1 MGIYIN
7 KVRLKSGVCMSIPKI
22 HSGYTFGYSLP
33 AIDLEEK
40 EIMNK
45 LMAYGV
51 TPTGDKATDKATL
64 RRIEEQKAKEE
75 NVVSNKFLTVSSN
88 EQEKIQENK
97 KTKRKENNTGKNQ
110 VSTGANI
117 LGQQVYLAIRLKNQK
132 D

>member
-1 MGIYIN
+1 
-7 KVRLKSGVCMSIPKI
+7 MSIPKI
-22 HSGYTFGYSLP
+22 HSGYTFGYSL
-33 AIDLEEK
+33 ATIDLEEK
-40 EIMNK
+40 EKMNK

-75 NVVSNKFLTVSSN
+75 NIVSNKFLTVSSN

-117 LGQQVYLAIRLKNQK
+117 LGQQVYLAIRLKKQK